1 MSDFNPTKYKNAFQ
15 KENYDRLII
24 NVPKGQKERI
34 REHAERKGKSING
47 YVVDLIKK
55 DMGIE

>member
-1 MSDFNPTKYKNAFQ
+1 MSEFNPTKYKNAFQ

-34 REHAERKGKSING
+34 KAHAANKGKSINS
-47 YVVDLIKK
+47 YVVELIKK